1 MVSDL
6 LFCQLVLLGL
16 LWLCIML
23 HYAWPSDRAA
33 QLRRPS
39 TPSLPSQEH
48 CREPNPFAGLTHK
61 PHCEACEQAV
71 ETRHE
76 APGTPPPRI
85 IATRGRRRQVDISG
99 HFCPHTNCAYQG
111 WVGFGNFRANGHPS
125 RRSCRQL

>member
-1 MVSDL
+1 MVSNLFFYQLAL
-6 LFCQLVLLGL
+6 LALLGL
-16 LWLCIML
+16 CLLL
-23 HYAWPSDRAA
+23 HGAWPSDRATTSPTPP
-33 QLRRPS
+33 QPTPPPRKRR
-39 TPSLPSQEH
+39 
-48 CREPNPFAGLTHK
+48 REPKPFAGLTHK